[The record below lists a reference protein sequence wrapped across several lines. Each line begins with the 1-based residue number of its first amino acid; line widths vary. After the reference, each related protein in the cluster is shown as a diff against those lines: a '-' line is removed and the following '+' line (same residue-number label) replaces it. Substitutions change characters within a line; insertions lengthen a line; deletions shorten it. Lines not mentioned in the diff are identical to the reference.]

1 MCELVWTRTLSIL
14 TPFQVSTNGALSFG
28 ERLQSYS
35 GDHLSMVN
43 TALIAPFWADADTRE
58 SGEVFYRQTNES
70 SCITNV
76 TNILREVFE
85 DAVGFTPFTLFIAT
99 WNNVGY
105 YNRNRDRVSKILLKQ
120 GQQTQQTR
128 FSTCTNLYILGG

>member
-35 GDHLSMVN
+35 GEHLSMVN
-43 TALIAPFWADADTRE
+43 TALVAPFWADVDTRE
-58 SGEVFYRQTNES
+58 IGEVFYRQTNES
-70 SCITNV
+70 SCITDV
-76 TNILREVFE
+76 VNILREVFE

-99 WNNVGY
+99 WNNVGC

-120 GQQTQQTR
+120 GQ
-128 FSTCTNLYILGG
+128 

>member
-35 GDHLSMVN
+35 GEHLSMVN
-43 TALIAPFWADADTRE
+43 TALVAPFWADVDTRE
-58 SGEVFYRQTNES
+58 IGEVFYRQTNES
-70 SCITNV
+70 SCITDV
-76 TNILREVFE
+76 VNILREVFE

-99 WNNVGY
+99 WNNVGC
-105 YNRNRDRVSKILLKQ
+105 YNRNRDRVRS
-120 GQQTQQTR
+120 
-128 FSTCTNLYILGG
+128 Y

>member
-1 MCELVWTRTLSIL
+1 M
-14 TPFQVSTNGALSFG
+14 A
-28 ERLQSYS
+28 
-35 GDHLSMVN
+35 N
-43 TALIAPFWADADTRE
+43 TALVAPFWADIDIRG

-76 TNILREVFE
+76 TTKIRAVFE

-105 YNRNRDRVSKILLKQ
+105 YNRNKNRVSIVYY
-120 GQQTQQTR
+120 
-128 FSTCTNLYILGG
+128 FSYVK